1 MSERG
6 YLRAIEGAWSR
17 VRGRA
22 VVFSPREFEMV
33 SRWYRRGV
41 PLSIVLEALE
51 HHASRSGTSGRGARS
66 LTVLAPAV
74 EAGWDAVAGGRA
86 VAHRPSAPGE
96 VARHPWAS
104 WERAL
109 AETAHEP
116 LRALLASL
124 LERARSGAPP
134 DELDAA
140 LDRELPGTAP
150 PEVAGSIETEVA
162 ASLAR
167 FRDRMPPG
175 EFERTRLRARV
186 DALRE
191 RLGLARLA
199 LVRHGN

>member
-1 MSERG
+1 VSERG

-51 HHASRSGTSGRGARS
+51 HHASRAGRSGRSARS
-66 LTVLAPAV
+66 LTFLAPAV

-86 VAHRPSAPGE
+86 MAHRPSAP
-96 VARHPWAS
+96 ADATDLPWAS

-109 AETAHEP
+109 ARTAHEP
-116 LRALLASL
+116 LRALLAAL
-124 LERARSGAPP
+124 LERARSGAPA

-150 PEVAGSIETEVA
+150 PEIAAAIDAGVA

-175 EFERTRLRARV
+175 ELERTRRRARV
-186 DALRE
+186 DGLRE

-199 LVRHGN
+199 LVPGDN